1 MILPIQR
8 CEGNWTR
15 NILYYA
21 SDVLVD
27 IRNTTVM
34 LRCGND
40 IVPSKDWVRRSQE
53 IPRNNSKISQKVRN
67 NQAQPGLCWQK
78 VKMSSM
84 ISQIVEGQGWYFSHE
99 FNWHLW
105 RSQSVDGDHD
115 RFCRE
120 TLWRCHRAEKE
131 GWSERLWEPR
141 IRHKLEGKRVVR
153 GEMIRWGRST

>member
-40 IVPSKDWVRRSQE
+40 MVSSKDWVRRSQD
-53 IPRNNSKISQKVRN
+53 ILRNNSKISQNVRN

-84 ISQIVEGQGWYFSHE
+84 ISQSSRGRDGISSHE
-99 FNWHLW
+99 FNLHLW
-105 RSQSVDGDHD
+105 TSQSVDGDHD
-115 RFCRE
+115 KFCRE
-120 TLWRCHRAEKE
+120 ILGRCHRGAMPSSNKNDEVK
-131 GWSERLWEPR
+131 GYWNHGYDTSLKSSLLFKVKW
-141 IRHKLEGKRVVR
+141 
-153 GEMIRWGRST
+153 